1 MISAIKKFKEE
12 NEIPVEDEQILSADD
27 SSISDLSNSK
37 LRDLI
42 RQEMASIKPT
52 NDSQSDITTHQS
64 DHSKTIDDP
73 LPKEHARDHKPK
85 EFSRPVEPTK
95 IKLPKKSKNSSHS
108 VRRRPMRPLYIP
120 QQNTELQPINIQP
133 KTKADLIPYSDERIR
148 KLLEEQNSEI
158 CYISP
163 ISTSKYVTPDSNMK
177 RCQILIETLNKND
190 YLYFPI
196 YLYDFSS
203 KQIMT
208 VVFMVFNATVKKV
221 NLTRTFNDMF
231 NLMTLFSRQFS
242 ISNLVYCKQGRFV
255 LRKNG
260 EYSYLDLK
268 SSEEAIKSLCGLND
282 FKVDEYCRL
291 FVNPLCTD
299 KEEYLQRHISK
310 NELCG
315 IDDYFSVLRP

>member
-85 EFSRPVEPTK
+85 EYSRPVEHTK
-95 IKLPKKSKNSSHS
+95 IKLPNKSHFT
-108 VRRRPMRPLYIP
+108 RRRPTRPLYMS
-120 QQNTELQPINIQP
+120 QQYTELQPINIQP
-133 KTKADLIPYSDERIR
+133 KTKADLIPYNDERIR

-163 ISTSKYVTPDSNMK
+163 ISTSKYVTPDSNLK
-177 RCQILIETLNKND
+177 RCQVLVETLNKND
-190 YLYFPI
+190 YLYFPV
-196 YLYDFSS
+196 YLYDFRF

-231 NLMTLFSRQFS
+231 NLMTIFSRQFA

-282 FKVDEYCRL
+282 FKVDEYCQL
-291 FVNPLCTD
+291 LVNPLCAN

-315 IDDYFSVLRP
+315 IDD